1 MISMNSH
8 WERNLLLYI
17 RRTRN
22 PIRNLKLQLSSK
34 YRKSQFISL
43 SILGSVSLTSLTLLN
58 LAVVRVQ
65 FVDAARAESSIFR
78 AIDEIDR
85 LEVKGRAPK
94 TGFSRSAFGAQWSDV
109 DRNGCDTRNDI
120 LRRDLTSIIFREK
133 TRDCVVERGILKD
146 PYSGQVIEFQ
156 RGEKTSVLVQID
168 HVVALSNAWQTGMFQ
183 MSNKV
188 RTNFA
193 NDPLNLL
200 AVKGSLNSQ
209 KGDGDAA
216 TWLPPNKSFRCTYV
230 SRQIQVK
237 TKYGLWLTPPEREA
251 MLRVLQSKDCV

>member
-1 MISMNSH
+1 
-8 WERNLLLYI
+8 
-17 RRTRN
+17 
-22 PIRNLKLQLSSK
+22 LKLQLSSK
-34 YRKSQFISL
+34 YRKSHFISL
-43 SILGSVSLTSLTLLN
+43 SILGAVSLTSLTLLN
-58 LAVVRVQ
+58 LAVVSVQ
-65 FVDAARAESSIFR
+65 FVDSARAESSIFR
-78 AIDEIDR
+78 AIDEIDK

-109 DRNGCDTRNDI
+109 DRNGWDTRNDI

-156 RGEKTSVLVQID
+156 RGEKTSALVQID

-183 MSNKV
+183 MSNRV